1 MIINIIS
8 SSLLSNIAAL
18 SLNKYSDCNINMQ
31 NNKLK
36 TYSRYYSLN
45 YFSKIF
51 LENINVWE
59 KLSPLKITPY
69 KKIEIYRNE
78 QQTISFN
85 ANDIDIDS
93 LGYIVSED
101 ELSKAVSET
110 LLESKSINYIKDQRM
125 HSTLSNINIISDYSD
140 VDSEVKSKHFVSES
154 YNQTAINI
162 NITHSNDNENV
173 PRQIFYKDEILGFL
187 PTSNKTYNL
196 IWTMPNKF
204 FDQLSSTN
212 PNEYLKL
219 IQKRAQLILGE
230 IEDLSIGQSFPLSS
244 RHSDCYCYQNNI
256 LVGES
261 AHKFHPL
268 AGLGLNMGIEDIHVL
283 STLVSKYSEINVI
296 SREYVIKRI
305 FRNSSLNHILNTIIK
320 FHSFNLIPDFFR
332 RIFLNIFDKSIILK
346 AAAIRNAT
354 GFDNLIK

>member
-18 SLNKYSDCNINMQ
+18 SLNKYSDCNINIQ
-31 NNKLK
+31 NNELK

-101 ELSKAVSET
+101 ELSKAVTET
-110 LLESKSINYIKDQRM
+110 LLESESINYIKDQRM
-125 HSTLSNINIISDYSD
+125 HSTSSDINIISDYSD

-162 NITHSNDNENV
+162 NITHTKDNENI

-196 IWTMPNKF
+196 IWTMPNKL
-204 FDQLSSTN
+204 FDQLLSTN
-212 PNEYLKL
+212 PDEYLKL

-230 IEDLSIGQSFPLSS
+230 IQDLSIGQSFPLSS

-283 STLVSKYSEINVI
+283 STLVSENSEINII

-332 RIFLNIFDKSIILK
+332 RIFLNIFDRSIFLK
-346 AAAIRNAT
+346 PTIIRNAT

>member
-1 MIINIIS
+1 MIINILS
-8 SSLLSNIAAL
+8 NSLLSDITAI
-18 SLNKYSDCNINMQ
+18 SLNKYSDCNINIQ
-31 NNKLK
+31 NNELK

-101 ELSKAVSET
+101 GLSKAVAET
-110 LLESKSINYIKDQRM
+110 LLESESINYIKDQRM
-125 HSTLSNINIISDYSD
+125 HSTSSDINIISDYSD

-162 NITHSNDNENV
+162 NITHTKDNENI

-196 IWTMPNKF
+196 IWTMPNKL
-204 FDQLSSTN
+204 FDQLLSTN
-212 PNEYLKL
+212 PDEYLKL

-230 IEDLSIGQSFPLSS
+230 IQDLSIGQSFPLSS

-283 STLVSKYSEINVI
+283 STLVSKNSEINII

-332 RIFLNIFDKSIILK
+332 RIFLNIFDRSIFLK
-346 AAAIRNAT
+346 PTITRNAT

>member
-8 SSLLSNIAAL
+8 NSLLSDITAI

-31 NNKLK
+31 NNELK
-36 TYSRYYSLN
+36 THSRYYSLN
-45 YFSKIF
+45 YFSKFF
-51 LENINVWE
+51 LENINVWD

-69 KKIEIYRNE
+69 KKIEIYLNE
-78 QQTISFN
+78 HNTISFN
-85 ANDIDIDS
+85 DNDIDIDC

-101 ELSKAVSET
+101 ELSKAVTET

-125 HSTLSNINIISDYSD
+125 HSTSSDINIISDYSD
-140 VDSEVKSKHFVSES
+140 VDSEIKSKHFVSES

-162 NITHSNDNENV
+162 NITHSKDNKNI

-196 IWTMPNKF
+196 IWTMPNKL

-212 PNEYLKL
+212 PDEYLKF
-219 IQKRAQLILGE
+219 IHKRAQLILGE
-230 IEDLSIGQSFPLSS
+230 IEELSIGQSFPLSS
-244 RHSDCYCYQNNI
+244 RHSDCYCYKNNI

-283 STLVSKYSEINVI
+283 SSLISKNLEFNVI

-305 FRNSSLNHILNTIIK
+305 FRNSSLHHILNTIIK
-320 FHSFNLIPDFFR
+320 FHSFNLLPDLVR
-332 RIFLNIFDKSIILK
+332 RIFLNIFDRSIFLK
-346 AAAIRNAT
+346 PTIIRNAT

>member
-18 SLNKYSDCNINMQ
+18 SLNKYSDCNINIQ
-31 NNKLK
+31 NNELK

-101 ELSKAVSET
+101 ELSKAVTET
-110 LLESKSINYIKDQRM
+110 LLESESINYIKDQRM
-125 HSTLSNINIISDYSD
+125 HSTSSDINIISDYSD

-162 NITHSNDNENV
+162 NITHTKDNENI

-196 IWTMPNKF
+196 IWTMPNKL
-204 FDQLSSTN
+204 FDQLLSTN
-212 PNEYLKL
+212 PDEYLKL

-230 IEDLSIGQSFPLSS
+230 IQDLSIGQSFPLSS

-283 STLVSKYSEINVI
+283 STLVSKNSEINII

-332 RIFLNIFDKSIILK
+332 RIFLNIFDRSIFLK
-346 AAAIRNAT
+346 PTITRNAT
-354 GFDNLIK
+354 GFVNLIK

>member
-18 SLNKYSDCNINMQ
+18 SLNKYSDCNINIQ
-31 NNKLK
+31 NNELK

-101 ELSKAVSET
+101 ELSKAVTET
-110 LLESKSINYIKDQRM
+110 LLESESINYIKDQRM
-125 HSTLSNINIISDYSD
+125 HSTSSDINIISDYSD

-162 NITHSNDNENV
+162 NITHTKDNENI

-196 IWTMPNKF
+196 IWTMPNKL
-204 FDQLSSTN
+204 FDQLLSTN
-212 PNEYLKL
+212 PDEYLKL

-230 IEDLSIGQSFPLSS
+230 IQDLSIGQSFPLSS

-283 STLVSKYSEINVI
+283 STLVSKNSEINII

-305 FRNSSLNHILNTIIK
+305 FRNSTLNHILNTIIK

-332 RIFLNIFDKSIILK
+332 RIFLNIFDRSIFLK
-346 AAAIRNAT
+346 PTIIRNAT

>member
-18 SLNKYSDCNINMQ
+18 SLNKYPDCNINIQ

-51 LENINVWE
+51 LENITVWE

-101 ELSKAVSET
+101 DLSKAVTET
-110 LLESKSINYIKDQRM
+110 LLESKGINYIKDQLM
-125 HSTLSNINIISDYSD
+125 HNTSSDINIISDYSD
-140 VDSEVKSKHFVSES
+140 VDSEVKSKHFVSEN

-196 IWTMPNKF
+196 IWTMPNKI

-268 AGLGLNMGIEDIHVL
+268 AGLGLNMGLEDIHVL
-283 STLVSKYSEINVI
+283 STLISKNLEFNSI

-346 AAAIRNAT
+346 AAAIRSAT

>member
-18 SLNKYSDCNINMQ
+18 SLNKYSDCNINIQ
-31 NNKLK
+31 NNELK

-101 ELSKAVSET
+101 GLSKAVAET
-110 LLESKSINYIKDQRM
+110 LLESESINYIKDQRM
-125 HSTLSNINIISDYSD
+125 HSTSSDINIISDYSD

-162 NITHSNDNENV
+162 NITHTKDNENI

-196 IWTMPNKF
+196 IWTMPNKL
-204 FDQLSSTN
+204 FDQLLSTN
-212 PNEYLKL
+212 PDEYLKL

-230 IEDLSIGQSFPLSS
+230 IQDLSIGQSFPLSS

-283 STLVSKYSEINVI
+283 STLVSKNSEINII

-332 RIFLNIFDKSIILK
+332 RIFLNIFDRSIFLK
-346 AAAIRNAT
+346 PTITRNAT

>member
-18 SLNKYSDCNINMQ
+18 SLNKYSDCNINIQ
-31 NNKLK
+31 NNELK

-101 ELSKAVSET
+101 ELSKAVTET
-110 LLESKSINYIKDQRM
+110 LLESESINYIKDQRM
-125 HSTLSNINIISDYSD
+125 HSTSSDINIISDYSD

-162 NITHSNDNENV
+162 NITHTKDNENI

-196 IWTMPNKF
+196 IWTMPNKL
-204 FDQLSSTN
+204 FDQLLSTN
-212 PNEYLKL
+212 PDEYLKL

-230 IEDLSIGQSFPLSS
+230 IQDLSIGQSFPLSS

-283 STLVSKYSEINVI
+283 STLVSKNSKINII

-332 RIFLNIFDKSIILK
+332 RIFLNIFDRSIFLK
-346 AAAIRNAT
+346 PTITRNAT

>member
-8 SSLLSNIAAL
+8 NSLLSNIAAI

-45 YFSKIF
+45 YFSKVF

-78 QQTISFN
+78 QHTISFN

-101 ELSKAVSET
+101 ELSKAVTDT
-110 LLESKSINYIKDQRM
+110 LLESKCINYMKDQRM
-125 HSTLSNINIISDYSD
+125 HSTSSDINIISDYSD
-140 VDSEVKSKHFVSES
+140 VDLEVKSKHFMFES

-162 NITHSNDNENV
+162 NITHSKDNENI

-196 IWTMPNKF
+196 IWTMPNKL

-212 PNEYLKL
+212 SDEYLTL
-219 IQKRAQLILGE
+219 IKKRANLILGE
-230 IEDLSIGQSFPLSS
+230 IEDLSISKSFPLSS

-261 AHKFHPL
+261 VHKFHPL

-283 STLVSKYSEINVI
+283 SSLISKNLEFNVI

-305 FRNSSLNHILNTIIK
+305 FKNSSLNHILNTIIK

-332 RIFLNIFDKSIILK
+332 KIFLNIFDRSIFLK
-346 AAAIRNAT
+346 PTIIKNAT

>member
-332 RIFLNIFDKSIILK
+332 RIFLNIFDRSIFLK
-346 AAAIRNAT
+346 PTITRNAT